1 MACFTATGR
10 SRRGTWSRPRPA
22 SLIITTR
29 LQKAGT
35 LTEDEAKQQAIAA
48 VKRLRYEKAEY
59 FWINDLGK
67 PVPKMVMHPTVP
79 ALDGKVLDEAR
90 FNKAIFLQAG
100 S

>member
-1 MACFTATGR
+1 
-10 SRRGTWSRPRPA
+10 
-22 SLIITTR
+22 
-29 LQKAGT
+29 
-35 LTEDEAKQQAIAA
+35 LTEEEAKQQAIAA

-90 FNKAIFLQAG
+90 FNKAISLQAG